1 MDEGD
6 HGVAE
11 EDLTARVADLDLAQS
26 DGESAQGL
34 GEPKVASAIGKPA
47 VLLNLAHREAGAA
60 DRPAA
65 EAVGKRDWTGA
76 ITAGRGSQ
84 AQRVVRTNQ
93 VVALAKVLELAL
105 AVREGGEVEV
115 PQDFELE
122 RAMEALVFALGL
134 RMIGTAVRNADAEP
148 D

>member
-1 MDEGD
+1 M
-6 HGVAE
+6 AE

-26 DGESAQGL
+26 DTGQLAQSPC
-34 GEPKVASAIGKPA
+34 EPKVASAIGKPA
-47 VLLNLAHREAGAA
+47 VLLNLAHREARRIL
-60 DRPAA
+60 DRRQ
-65 EAVGKRDWTGA
+65 AVGKRDRTGA

-134 RMIGTAVRNADAEP
+134 RMIGTAVCNADAKP
-148 D
+148 GSARG